1 MLGNTDTVW
10 FCMRSDIDFWCRWV
24 IANLVGELFGL
35 GLVGV
40 IGYLVI
46 YFFGEPESVVYVL
59 SFAVL
64 VIGLGALEGAI
75 VGSAQAMVLRRRLP
89 QLRTWVAATVLGA
102 VVAWTLGMLPGTLM
116 SLDGSVSSVTPSEI
130 SDTLQ
135 VVLAILMGLVAGAI
149 LGFPQWLILKRYIS
163 HAAWWVGANALA
175 WACGMPLVFFVAGA
189 GSTED
194 VRSAALTATIGL
206 AAVGALVGG
215 IHGAFL
221 VRLLAPLKGAR
232 SSA

>member
-1 MLGNTDTVW
+1 MHP
-10 FCMRSDIDFWCRWV
+10 DIDLWCRWV
-24 IANLVGELFGL
+24 AANLVGELIGL

-46 YFFGEPESVVYVL
+46 YGFGEPESTGYVL

-64 VIGLGALEGAI
+64 VVGLGALEGVI
-75 VGSAQAMVLRRRLP
+75 VGSAQAIVLRRRLP
-89 QLRTWVAATVLGA
+89 RLRTWVAATAVGA
-102 VVAWTLGMLPGTLM
+102 VIAWTLGMLPGTLM
-116 SLDGSVSSVTPSEI
+116 SLQEPAPPAASSGP

-135 VVLAILMGLVAGAI
+135 LVLAIPMGLVGGVI
-149 LGFPQWLILKRYIS
+149 LGFPQWLILKRYIPR
-163 HAAWWVGANALA
+163 AGWWVGANALA
-175 WACGMPLVFFVAGA
+175 WACGMPLVFFVASA
-189 GSTED
+189 SATED
-194 VRSAALTATIGL
+194 LRSAALTATIGL

-221 VRLLAPLKGAR
+221 VRLLAPLKDTR

>member
-1 MLGNTDTVW
+1 MH
-10 FCMRSDIDFWCRWV
+10 SDIDFWCRWV

-46 YFFGEPESVVYVL
+46 YGFGEPESAGYVL

-64 VIGLGALEGAI
+64 VIGLGALEGVI

-89 QLRTWVAATVLGA
+89 QLRTWVAATALGA
-102 VVAWTLGMLPGTLM
+102 VIAWALGMLPGTLM
-116 SLDGSVSSVTPSEI
+116 SLQESAPSAASSGP

-135 VVLAILMGLVAGAI
+135 LVLAVPMGLVGGAI

-163 HAAWWVGANALA
+163 RAAWWVGANSLA
-175 WACGMPLVFFVAGA
+175 WACGMPLVFFVAGTSA
-189 GSTED
+189 TED
-194 VRSAALTATIGL
+194 LRSAALTATIGL

-221 VRLLAPLKGAR
+221 VRLLAPLKAAR

>member
-1 MLGNTDTVW
+1 MH
-10 FCMRSDIDFWCRWV
+10 SDIVFWSRWV
-24 IANLVGELFGL
+24 IANLVGELLGL

-40 IGYLVI
+40 IGYTVI
-46 YFFGEPESVVYVL
+46 YAFGEPESVGYVL
-59 SFAVL
+59 SFTVL

-75 VGSAQAMVLRRRLP
+75 VGAAQAIVLRRRLP
-89 QLRTWVAATVLGA
+89 QLRTWVAATMAGA

-116 SLDGSVSSVTPSEI
+116 SLVGSDPSATPSEM

-135 VVLAILMGLVAGAI
+135 VILTIPLGLLAGAI

-163 HAAWWVGANALA
+163 LAGWWVVANALA
-175 WACGMPLVFFVAGA
+175 WACGMPLVFVVASA
-189 GSTED
+189 GSTEG
-194 VRSAALTATIGL
+194 VLSAVVTATIGL
-206 AAVGALVGG
+206 ATAGALVGG

-232 SSA
+232 SAA

>member
-1 MLGNTDTVW
+1 MN
-10 FCMRSDIDFWCRWV
+10 SDIDFWCRWV

-46 YFFGEPESVVYVL
+46 YAFGEPEFVGYML
-59 SFAVL
+59 SFAAL

-75 VGSAQAMVLRRRLP
+75 VGSAQAIVLRRRLP
-89 QLRTWVAATVLGA
+89 QLRIWVAATMLAA
-102 VVAWTLGMLPGTLM
+102 VVAWTLGMLSGTLL
-116 SLDGSVSSVTPSEI
+116 SLDGSASSATPSEI
-130 SDTLQ
+130 SDNLQ
-135 VVLAILMGLVAGAI
+135 VVLAVPMGLVAGTI
-149 LGFPQWLILKRYIS
+149 LGIPQWLILRRYIS
-163 HAAWWVGANALA
+163 RAAWWVGANALA
-175 WACGMPLVFFVAGA
+175 WACGMPLVFFVGGA

-194 VRSAALTATIGL
+194 VRSVALTATIGL
-206 AAVGALVGG
+206 AAAGALVGG

-232 SSA
+232 SST

>member
-1 MLGNTDTVW
+1 MH
-10 FCMRSDIDFWCRWV
+10 SDIVFWSRWV
-24 IANLVGELFGL
+24 IANLVGELLGL

-40 IGYLVI
+40 IGYTVI
-46 YFFGEPESVVYVL
+46 YAFGEPESVGYVL
-59 SFAVL
+59 SFTVL

-75 VGSAQAMVLRRRLP
+75 VGAAQAIVLRRRLP
-89 QLRTWVAATVLGA
+89 QLRTWVAATMAGA

-116 SLDGSVSSVTPSEI
+116 SLVGSDPSATPSEM

-135 VVLAILMGLVAGAI
+135 VILAIPLGLLAGAI

-163 HAAWWVGANALA
+163 LAGWWVVANALA
-175 WACGMPLVFFVAGA
+175 WACGMPLVFVVASA
-189 GSTED
+189 GSTEG
-194 VRSAALTATIGL
+194 VLSAVVTATIGL
-206 AAVGALVGG
+206 ATAGALVGG

-232 SSA
+232 SAA